1 MMDDKLLIK
10 MQAIIQSMTLKE
22 RRFPALING
31 SRKRRIAGGSGSNI
45 QDVNKLLK
53 QFTQMQKMMKRM
65 KGDKMMKQM
74 NPRQGQLPPDMMN
87 QLPPDWKK

>member
-1 MMDDKLLIK
+1 

-31 SRKRRIAGGSGSNI
+31 SRKRRISKGSGTGL

-53 QFTQMQKMMKRM
+53 QFVQMQKMMKRM
-65 KGDKMMKQM
+65 KGDKMMKRFKQM
-74 NPRQGQLPPDMMN
+74 QGKIPGDLLN
-87 QLPPDWKK
+87 QLPPGWRDK